1 MTNVNE
7 KNVAK
12 TVSFKEETINH
23 VLTKINDLI
32 GSGQLVLQPNYSAAN
47 ALQSAWFKLLE
58 IPKGKDKPLI
68 ELCTK
73 SSIANALF
81 KMVADG
87 LNPAKNQVYFIPYGQ
102 KLECQRS
109 YQGTIAI
116 AKRYG
121 KLANIAANVI
131 YENDEFTFEIDVETG
146 YKKIKSHVSSID
158 NIGGKIKGAYAV
170 CTLTDGTTFAEI
182 MSVQQIQKS
191 WDQGIMKGGSPA
203 HKNFEDQMCLKTV
216 ISRACKIIINSSDDT
231 ALYTTDESDNVDY
244 IANSVHAQIEEDANK
259 GDIINIDNIDNID
272 NSVEVEVIK
281 LEEEPNY

>member
-7 KNVAK
+7 KTVAK
-12 TVSFKEETINH
+12 TSSSSFKEETITQ
-23 VLTKINDLI
+23 VLMKINELK
-32 GSGQLVLQPNYSAAN
+32 SLNQLVIPPNYSAAN
-47 ALQSAWFKLLE
+47 ALQSAWFKLIE

-131 YENDEFTFEIDVETG
+131 YENDEFTFEIDIENG
-146 YKKIKSHVSSID
+146 FKKIKSHVSSID
-158 NIGGKIKGAYAV
+158 NIGGKIIGAYAV
-170 CTLTDGTTFAEI
+170 CVLEDGTSFAEI
-182 MSVQQIQKS
+182 MSIGQIQKA
-191 WDQGIMKGGSPA
+191 WDQGVMKGGSPA
-203 HKNFEDQMCLKTV
+203 HKNFDDQMVKKTV
-216 ISRACKIIINSSDDT
+216 INRACKTLINSSDDT

-259 GDIINIDNIDNID
+259 GDIINIDNIDN
-272 NSVEVEVIK
+272 SVEVEVIK

>member
-47 ALQSAWFKLLE
+47 ALQSAWFKLIE
-58 IPKGKDKPLI
+58 IPKGKDKTLI

-191 WDQGIMKGGSPA
+191 WDQGVMKGGSPA

-259 GDIINIDNIDNID
+259 GDIINIDNIDN
-272 NSVEVEVIK
+272 SVEVEVIK

>member
-259 GDIINIDNIDNID
+259 GDIINIDNIDN
-272 NSVEVEVIK
+272 SVEVEVIK

>member
-47 ALQSAWFKLLE
+47 ALQSAWFKLIE

-259 GDIINIDNIDNID
+259 GDIINIDNIDN
-272 NSVEVEVIK
+272 SVEVEVIK

>member
-47 ALQSAWFKLLE
+47 ALQSAWFKLIE
-58 IPKGKDKPLI
+58 IPKGKDKTLI

-87 LNPAKNQVYFIPYGQ
+87 LNPGKNQVYFIPYGT

-109 YQGTIAI
+109 YQGSIAL
-116 AKRYG
+116 AKRHG
-121 KLANIAANVI
+121 KLEKIAANVI
-131 YENDEFTFEIDVETG
+131 YEGDDFSFDIDIESG
-146 YKKIKSHVSSID
+146 CKKIKKHSSSIT
-158 NIGGKIKGAYAV
+158 NIGGKIIGAYAV
-170 CTLTDGTTFAEI
+170 CVLEDGTSFAEI
-182 MSVQQIQKS
+182 MSIGQIQKA
-191 WDQGIMKGGSPA
+191 WEQGVMKGGSPA
-203 HKNFEDQMCLKTV
+203 HKNFDDQMVKKTV
-216 ISRACKIIINSSDDT
+216 INRACKTLINSSDDT

-259 GDIINIDNIDNID
+259 GDIINIDNIDN
-272 NSVEVEVIK
+272 SVEVEVIK

>member
-1 MTNVNE
+1 MTTNVNE
-7 KNVAK
+7 KTVAK

-47 ALQSAWFKLLE
+47 ALQSAWFKLIE

-203 HKNFEDQMCLKTV
+203 HKNFDDQMVKKTV
-216 ISRACKIIINSSDDT
+216 INRACKTLINSSDDT

-259 GDIINIDNIDNID
+259 GDIINIDNIDN
-272 NSVEVEVIK
+272 SVEVEVIK

>member
-7 KNVAK
+7 KTVAK
-12 TVSFKEETINH
+12 TSSSSFKEETITQ
-23 VLTKINDLI
+23 VLMKINELK
-32 GSGQLVLQPNYSAAN
+32 SSNQLVIPPNYEPSN
-47 ALQSAWFKLLE
+47 ALQAAWFKLLE

-191 WDQGIMKGGSPA
+191 WDQGVMKGGSPA

-216 ISRACKIIINSSDDT
+216 ISRACKIIINSSDDSVLFT
-231 ALYTTDESDNVDY
+231 SDEQDNVDLLSESVQDD
-244 IANSVHAQIEEDANK
+244 IAENANK
-259 GDIINIDNIDNID
+259 GDIINIDNID

>member
-7 KNVAK
+7 KTVAK

-47 ALQSAWFKLLE
+47 ALQAAWFKLLE

-131 YENDEFTFEIDVETG
+131 YENDEFTFEIDIENG
-146 YKKIKSHVSSID
+146 FKKIKSHVSSID
-158 NIGGKIKGAYAV
+158 NIGGKIKGVYAV

-182 MSVQQIQKS
+182 MSIQQIQKS
-191 WDQGIMKGGSPA
+191 WDQGVMKGGSPA
-203 HKNFEDQMCLKTV
+203 HKNFEDQMVKKTV
-216 ISRACKIIINSSDDT
+216 INRACKTLINSSDDT

-244 IANSVHAQIEEDANK
+244 ITNSVHAQIEEDANK
-259 GDIINIDNIDNID
+259 GDIINIDNIDN
-272 NSVEVEVIK
+272 SVEVEVIK

>member
-47 ALQSAWFKLLE
+47 ALQAAWFKLLE

-131 YENDEFTFEIDVETG
+131 YENDEFTFEIDIENG
-146 YKKIKSHVSSID
+146 FKKIKSHVSSID
-158 NIGGKIKGAYAV
+158 NIGGKIKGVYAV

-182 MSVQQIQKS
+182 MSIQQIQKS
-191 WDQGIMKGGSPA
+191 WDQGVMKGGSPA
-203 HKNFEDQMCLKTV
+203 HQNFEDQMVKKTV
-216 ISRACKIIINSSDDT
+216 INRACKTLINSSDDT

-259 GDIINIDNIDNID
+259 GDIINIDNIDN
-272 NSVEVEVIK
+272 SVEVEVIK

>member
-47 ALQSAWFKLLE
+47 ALQSAWFKLIE

-244 IANSVHAQIEEDANK
+244 ITNSVHAQIEEDANK
-259 GDIINIDNIDNID
+259 GDIINIDNIDN
-272 NSVEVEVIK
+272 SVEVEVIK

>member
-191 WDQGIMKGGSPA
+191 WDQGVMKGGSPA

-259 GDIINIDNIDNID
+259 GDIINIDNIDN
-272 NSVEVEVIK
+272 SVEVEVIK

>member
-23 VLTKINDLI
+23 VLTKINDLR
-32 GSGQLVLQPNYSAAN
+32 GSGQLVLPPNYSAAN
-47 ALQSAWFKLLE
+47 ALQSAWFKLIE

-87 LNPAKNQVYFIPYGQ
+87 LNPGKNQVYFIPYGT

-109 YQGTIAI
+109 YQGSIAL
-116 AKRYG
+116 AKRHG
-121 KLANIAANVI
+121 KLEKIAANVI

-191 WDQGIMKGGSPA
+191 WDQGVMKGGSPA

-216 ISRACKIIINSSDDT
+216 ISRACKIIINSSDDSVLFT
-231 ALYTTDESDNVDY
+231 SDEQDNVDLLSESVQDD
-244 IANSVHAQIEEDANK
+244 IAENANK
-259 GDIINIDNIDNID
+259 GDIINIDNID

>member
-47 ALQSAWFKLLE
+47 ALQSAWFKLIE

-191 WDQGIMKGGSPA
+191 WDQGVMKGGSPA

-259 GDIINIDNIDNID
+259 GDIINIDNIDN
-272 NSVEVEVIK
+272 SVEVEVIK

>member
-191 WDQGIMKGGSPA
+191 WDQGVMKGGSPA

-244 IANSVHAQIEEDANK
+244 ITNSVHAQIEEDANK
-259 GDIINIDNIDNID
+259 GDIINIDNIDN
-272 NSVEVEVIK
+272 SVEVEVIK